1 LNFGHALNS
10 QGGTTMQR
18 TAIAALVIG
27 LLGGLLLSPPRA
39 LGSGNDVSDSMAT
52 SLDRIATALKEISRN
67 VDNRNVCECRCK

>member
-1 LNFGHALNS
+1 
-10 QGGTTMQR
+10 MQR

-39 LGSGNDVSDSMAT
+39 LGSGSDVSDSMAT
-52 SLDRIATALKEISRN
+52 SLDRIATAIKEISRN